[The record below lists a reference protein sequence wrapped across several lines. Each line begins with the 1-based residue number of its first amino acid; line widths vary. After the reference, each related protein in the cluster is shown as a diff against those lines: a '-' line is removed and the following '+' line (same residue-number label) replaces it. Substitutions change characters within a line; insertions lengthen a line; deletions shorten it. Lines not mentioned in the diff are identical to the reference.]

1 MNQAESNSRT
11 KIGTLLHENRLAKI
25 LEIVMLFLIA
35 SVIIVFL
42 LPIAGENLLYKQGI
56 VWTANILMLLYIWA
70 GIRLRGED
78 CGSIGL
84 GFNRPTGKQA
94 MRIFLLSLL
103 VFILAMIGFMI
114 GSIIMVNITGM
125 PQQADMSSYTFLKD
139 NFGLLMLTLVG
150 VYIASSFGEEVV
162 YRGFLINRIS
172 EIGNNS
178 KTAVVLAVILSAV
191 IFGLVH
197 YDWGPMGV
205 VQTFFMGLVLGIC
218 YIKLKKRLWI
228 LVLAHAYMD
237 TILIVQLYLA
247 SNV

>member
-1 MNQAESNSRT
+1 MNQIESTRRT
-11 KIGTLLHENRLAKI
+11 KIGTILHENLLAKI
-25 LEIVMLFLIA
+25 LEIGLLFLIA
-35 SVIIVFL
+35 AVIIVFL

-56 VWTANILMLLYIWA
+56 VWTANIIMLLYIWA
-70 GIRLRGED
+70 GVRLRGED
-78 CGSIGL
+78 CDSLGL
-84 GFNRPTGKQA
+84 GFKRPTWKHGF
-94 MRIFLLSLL
+94 RIFLLSLL
-103 VFILAMIGFMI
+103 VFVLAMVGFMI
-114 GSIIMVNITGM
+114 GSIIMVNISEM
-125 PQQADMSSYTFLKD
+125 PQQADMSSYAFLKD
-139 NFGLLMLTLVG
+139 NLGLLVLTLVG
-150 VYIASSFGEEVV
+150 VYIVSSFGEEVI

-172 EIGNNS
+172 EIGGN
-178 KTAVVLAVILSAV
+178 KKVAVILAVLLSAV

-197 YDWGPMGV
+197 YEWGPMGV